1 MAAVPLP
8 LGDGVGLLPP
18 GENFLL
24 LPDPVGVLHHGGP
37 ANIPLLDEETL
48 EEQLRKQVKTAQTL
62 EDICVMAYLKYLE
75 NEVVTYISLTQ
86 SKSFLVKGVAKR
98 MLQILKDGI
107 NNRLT
112 GLASSVLREK
122 MVQLIL
128 SEQFPSIEHC
138 NIYVPE
144 KKDNVEVDPNDESE
158 VIIPTCPNISCT
170 GAFVQEAMMGVVLSA
185 EVRQLVFSGDRVQSR
200 RQFPGTLE
208 FNVPVVLTDRKS
220 VV

>member
-1 MAAVPLP
+1 M
-8 LGDGVGLLPP
+8 
-18 GENFLL
+18 
-24 LPDPVGVLHHGGP
+24 
-37 ANIPLLDEETL
+37 
-48 EEQLRKQVKTAQTL
+48 
-62 EDICVMAYLKYLE
+62 
-75 NEVVTYISLTQ
+75 VTYISLTQ

-144 KKDNVEVDPNDESE
+144 KRDYVEVM
-158 VIIPTCPNISCT
+158 T
-170 GAFVQEAMMGVVLSA
+170 
-185 EVRQLVFSGDRVQSR
+185 
-200 RQFPGTLE
+200 
-208 FNVPVVLTDRKS
+208 
-220 VV
+220 